1 MAIFKL
7 KLKLK
12 LFTLFCLLSLASSTT
27 TTPPPSTAL
36 TASQVLKTRGYHLF
50 GSLIA
55 SAAASTDSW
64 NGTGTVF
71 APPDFAFSSTTAKFN
86 NYGRSPPPR
95 PSTSLLL
102 SHTLKQPLTSNNLTS
117 LADRHE
123 LRTWK
128 TNRCLFVSKGF
139 NGDLSISGSKKTI
152 SAVQIRQPDL
162 YVNDRLTIHG
172 VDGVLDP
179 NSVSKC
185 MFPDQTLLI
194 KSGGVDPSPSQ
205 SQSPLDHAVKA
216 LSKRGFS
223 MVATAMAVK
232 RSDLINLDAITVFAP
247 SDSSFFSESNGFRF
261 DFLRHVVPG
270 RFLFNDIARLLAG
283 TTMETLSPHKTVAI
297 RSVNGVVTVNGVAI
311 HSSEVYAN
319 RWIVV
324 LSVSH
329 TIDELKDFS
338 AKGPISNRLAGT
350 LAVSPSYFT
359 DSEINS
365 HSDHGV
371 PSPAPMTED
380 WRCSPDISPATT
392 TIGVSQAVV
401 EGGEELF
408 CPVTVRRMRVR
419 SPYVD
424 QSQLLNYSPYG
435 QLSEELVQS
444 GPSHQSNEISEEVVV
459 ESGPSD
465 EDNDKCELMSS
476 SIQSGDSSEGN
487 NSGKKSGVPSVIDH
501 FSIADDL
508 FYYI

>member
-7 KLKLK
+7 RLKLR

-95 PSTSLLL
+95 PSISLLL
-102 SHTLKQPLTSNNLTS
+102 SHTLKQPLTWNNLTAF
-117 LADRHE
+117 ADAHE

-139 NGDLSISGSKKTI
+139 NGDLALAGSKKPI

-162 YVNDRLTIHG
+162 YLNDRLTIHG

-194 KSGGVDPSPSQ
+194 KPGGVDPSPSQ

-232 RSDLINLDAITVFAP
+232 RSELINLDAITVFAP
-247 SDSSFFSESNGFRF
+247 SDSSLLSESNGFRF

-283 TTMETLSPHKTVAI
+283 TTMETLSPHKTVVIGSA
-297 RSVNGVVTVNGVAI
+297 NGVVTVNGVAI
-311 HSSEVYAN
+311 HSSELPWRRRVCSEMALP
-319 RWIVV
+319 RLMIS
-324 LSVSH
+324 LLLLLLLLLFIPCFVS
-329 TIDELKDFS
+329 ES
-338 AKGPISNRLAGT
+338 
-350 LAVSPSYFT
+350 
-359 DSEINS
+359 
-365 HSDHGV
+365 
-371 PSPAPMTED
+371 
-380 WRCSPDISPATT
+380 
-392 TIGVSQAVV
+392 IGYKPQ
-401 EGGEELF
+401 EEEGEEF
-408 CPVTVRRMRVR
+408 
-419 SPYVD
+419 
-424 QSQLLNYSPYG
+424 
-435 QLSEELVQS
+435 SEELLLKPLPDRKV
-444 GPSHQSNEISEEVVV
+444 
-459 ESGPSD
+459 
-465 EDNDKCELMSS
+465 LA
-476 SIQSGDSSEGN
+476 
-487 NSGKKSGVPSVIDH
+487 H
-501 FSIADDL
+501 FH
-508 FYYI
+508 F